1 MKVKSHGVL
10 IPVSHLHLYWSVF
23 LIPLRAIVLAIAG
36 LPFGAP
42 TAVSGRAAEVNGGAA
57 SQPLGLV
64 KLDMDEIIGD

>member
-10 IPVSHLHLYWSVF
+10 FTSLQVLYVR